1 MKKAKDR
8 KLWFSITIKDCDVGT
23 FTVKGPGG
31 GGKDTSQTGVRVT
44 HRL

>member
-1 MKKAKDR
+1 MKE
-8 KLWFSITIKDCDVGT
+8 LLFSVTIKDCEVQT

-31 GGKDTSQTGVRVT
+31 GGKDTSQTGVRVI